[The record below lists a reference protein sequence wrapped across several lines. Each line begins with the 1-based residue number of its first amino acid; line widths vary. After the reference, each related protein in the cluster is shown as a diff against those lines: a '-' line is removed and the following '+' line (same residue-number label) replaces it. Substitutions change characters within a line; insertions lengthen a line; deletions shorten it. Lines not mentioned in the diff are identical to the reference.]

1 MLQGLACGKHAPCWQ
16 KKPPVTQA
24 RLYDLTKPET
34 MRWRSFFNILESRFH
49 VVLVCSGSGTCW
61 GSCLEGIKMSFPSG
75 ESSSQY
81 IVWGKDNTHRV
92 CECTWQEYLYL
103 GWTLFFK
110 PIAGFGGY
118 ILEQAMV
125 LIHFR
130 SADEV
135 TICIHIIVHFF
146 SMWIMYIFHL
156 AIGLNNSQPSAAFS
170 MDRFEAC
177 RCAQKSMQMVTGTWR
192 TQWLGNAGK
201 RWWFQW
207 YQWISMEHMV
217 IYVP

>member
-1 MLQGLACGKHAPCWQ
+1 MPCSTIMLQGLACGKHAPCWQ
-16 KKPPVTQA
+16 KNPPVTCSAAWFDQA
-24 RLYDLTKPET
+24 RNHAVKI
-34 MRWRSFFNILESRFH
+34 ILFIFQHPGITFPCS
-49 VVLVCSGSGTCW
+49 SGSGTCW

-92 CECTWQEYLYL
+92 CECTWKEYLYL

-110 PIAGFGGY
+110 PIAGFCGY

-135 TICIHIIVHFF
+135 TICIH
-146 SMWIMYIFHL
+146 
-156 AIGLNNSQPSAAFS
+156 
-170 MDRFEAC
+170 
-177 RCAQKSMQMVTGTWR
+177 
-192 TQWLGNAGK
+192 
-201 RWWFQW
+201 
-207 YQWISMEHMV
+207 
-217 IYVP
+217 